1 MQRCYELMFLQ
12 ELFQFVQLVT
22 VYVMKY
28 TALLSTN
35 LHLVFIVFYL
45 YRYNQNQGAQRV
57 FNLKQ

>member
-1 MQRCYELMFLQ
+1 MMFLQ